1 MVEMVVISLVVV
13 YTSFNTAIKMT
24 HFQALSG
31 FPPSNMEN
39 HINLKIH
46 CLKHN
51 YKQL

>member
-31 FPPSNMEN
+31 FPPSNME
-39 HINLKIH
+39 LPPQEASLVVAVEKG
-46 CLKHN
+46 
-51 YKQL
+51 